1 MDKMKI
7 DYRGGIENEV
17 LGSFPGL
24 PKIETG
30 SEFMLSLMASG
41 IEREG
46 AAVSYTVMDDARE
59 VVLPDYRPWP
69 DRDYATAKDGKGREW
84 ISRQAAIRSASKAS
98 DFYGAIRWYRAILR
112 IVAALGVRRFS
123 YSGSGDQ
130 AALIRGKL
138 ARLLLAWR
146 VLYRRYQ
153 WAAECH
159 AAAVLEVEAER
170 KAARSAAARRG
181 AATRAAAREV

>member
-1 MDKMKI
+1 MANKKV
-7 DYRGGIENEV
+7 DYQNGIENEV

-24 PKIETG
+24 PKVESG

-41 IEREG
+41 IGREG
-46 AAVSYTVMDDARE
+46 AEIAYNVPGDVAAIL
-59 VVLPDYRPWP
+59 VPGYRPWP
-69 DRDYATAKDGKGREW
+69 DCDFEKAQKADSREW
-84 ISRQAAIRSASKAS
+84 IARQAAIRAASKAS
-98 DFYGAIRWYRAILR
+98 DFYGAIRWYRSVLR
-112 IVAALGVRRFS
+112 IASALGVRRFS
-123 YSGSGDQ
+123 YSGGGDQ
-130 AALIRGKL
+130 VALIRGKL

-153 WAAECH
+153 WAAGCH
-159 AAAVLEVEAER
+159 AAAVVEVEAER

>member
-1 MDKMKI
+1 MANKKI

-24 PKIETG
+24 PKIEAG

-41 IEREG
+41 IGREG
-46 AAVSYTVMDDARE
+46 AEIAYNVPGDVAEIVSPGYWFWLDC
-59 VVLPDYRPWP
+59 DYLKAQRA
-69 DRDYATAKDGKGREW
+69 DSREW
-84 ISRQAAIRSASKAS
+84 ISRQVAIRAASKAS
-98 DFYGAIRWYRAILR
+98 DFYGAIRWYRSVLR
-112 IVAALGVRRFS
+112 IASALGVKHFG

-130 AALIRGKL
+130 VALIRGKL

-153 WAAECH
+153 WAAGEH
-159 AAAVLEVEAER
+159 AAAVVEVEAER
-170 KAARSAAARRG
+170 KAARSEAARRG
-181 AATRAAAREV
+181 AATRAAAR